1 MAKKKAEPKFQT
13 WEQIDEALK
22 SISKIDQTVKIHE
35 AKMNDDINMIKG
47 RVQNITTPLLEEK
60 ELLEKNI
67 KEFTES
73 KVAEFKEKKTKDF
86 TFGQVGFRKSTS
98 IITRNVKAII
108 EALKNNKMADCII
121 AKESINKEELAKY
134 DDASLEKIGAKRK
147 VGDVFFYKVDEERIE
162 K

>member
-1 MAKKKAEPKFQT
+1 MLPLLLF
-13 WEQIDEALK
+13 
-22 SISKIDQTVKIHE
+22 
-35 AKMNDDINMIKG
+35 KMNDDINMIKG

-67 KEFTES
+67 KEFTEY

-108 EALKNNKMADCII
+108 EALKNTAIQYGCIQSLDMMNEVDQVLICEVMVDKFKDFLPDQIKNKM
-121 AKESINKEELAKY
+121 NMTQ
-134 DDASLEKIGAKRK
+134 
-147 VGDVFFYKVDEERIE
+147 VG
-162 K
+162 